1 MPATPLFS
9 AMLVKFAASQN
20 KHTLKEADDEAV
32 ERMIERKISP
42 NTCPVCYIMISISQ
56 CLSGG

>member
-42 NTCPVCYIMISISQ
+42 NTLFVI
-56 CLSGG
+56 